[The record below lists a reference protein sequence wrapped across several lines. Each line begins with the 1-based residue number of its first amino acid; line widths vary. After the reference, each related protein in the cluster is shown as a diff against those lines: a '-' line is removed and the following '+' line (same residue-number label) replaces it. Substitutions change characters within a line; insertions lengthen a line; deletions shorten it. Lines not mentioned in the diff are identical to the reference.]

1 MRIIDAHTHIFPTK
15 IAFKASESI
24 GNFYGIPM
32 HSDASPESLL
42 ELEAHL
48 GSERCLVCSSAIT
61 PGQVESIN
69 NFIAGEC
76 EKHPLFLGLAAM
88 HKDYENYEAELD
100 RAVSLG
106 LRGVKF
112 HHDMQGFA
120 IDDPKCLPIYEAME
134 KRGMILLL
142 HMGDARY
149 EFTSPHKLRDI
160 ALMFPKLT
168 IVGAHFGGYSEW
180 DEAYRMPRLENV
192 YYDTSSSLF
201 MLDTNVAVRFIDHF
215 GADRYFFGTDFPM
228 WNPKMELDR
237 FLNLGLDEETNRMIL
252 AENFIRVFGLEKSE

>member
-15 IAFKASESI
+15 IAMKASESI

-32 HSDASPESLL
+32 HSDASPESLIKL
-42 ELEAHL
+42 QEEL
-48 GSERCLVCSSAIT
+48 GSERCLVCSSALS
-61 PGQVESIN
+61 PAQVESIN

-88 HKDYENYEAELD
+88 HKDYENFEAELD
-100 RAVSLG
+100 RALSLG
-106 LRGVKF
+106 LKGVKF

-149 EFTSPHKLRDI
+149 EFTSPHKLCEI
-160 ALMFPKLT
+160 ARMFPKLT
-168 IVGAHFGGYSEW
+168 IIGAHFGGYSEW
-180 DEAYRMPRLENV
+180 DAAYRMPRLENV

-201 MLDTNVAVRFIDHF
+201 MIEPSMALRFIDHF
-215 GADRYFFGTDFPM
+215 GADRYFFGSDFPM
-228 WNPKMELDR
+228 WNPKQELER
-237 FLNLGLDEETNRMIL
+237 FLNLGLDEETNRAIL
-252 AENFIRVFGLEKSE
+252 YDNFARVFGLPDS